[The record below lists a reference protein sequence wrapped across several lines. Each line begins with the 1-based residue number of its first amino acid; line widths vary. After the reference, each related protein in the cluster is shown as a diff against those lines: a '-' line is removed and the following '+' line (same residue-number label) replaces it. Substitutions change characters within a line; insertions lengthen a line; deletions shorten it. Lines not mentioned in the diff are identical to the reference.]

1 MIGLFSTFFHFFWAP
16 IYTAIDDENMPFQ
29 SKMLL
34 KHGAHAGLYSAAA
47 VVLGGFRFT
56 QNLRLRDSLG
66 GVRMPLPVAFAALGL
81 ANSVMSDVV
90 HNFVMPHIPADAK
103 WEDEIALG
111 VGVGYSAMMAP
122 AWVYLV
128 SPRLFKQAGALNLA
142 FSAGAAELV
151 ATLAQSFI

>member
-1 MIGLFSTFFHFFWAP
+1 
-16 IYTAIDDENMPFQ
+16 MPFEK
-29 SKMLL
+29 KMLL

-47 VVLGGFRFT
+47 VVLGGLRFT
-56 QNLRLRDSLG
+56 QNLRVREALG
-66 GVRMPLPVAFAALGL
+66 GIKMPLPVAFAALGL

-90 HNFVMPHIPADAK
+90 HNFMMPHIPADAK

-111 VGVGYSAMMAP
+111 IGVGYSAMMAP

-128 SPRLFKQAGALNLA
+128 SPRLFKQAGVLNLA

-151 ATLAQSFI
+151 STLAQSML